1 MVSTIR
7 EVNIHGS
14 EARLYSL
21 SVSVYFF
28 FLVLKT
34 NLVFCDKLMLLFYLS
49 WKINTECE
57 LDAIDQSGCTPLHH
71 ACINAPDGHRSVKVG
86 VSIGH

>member
-1 MVSTIR
+1 MRDSNPQNNTEL
-7 EVNIHGS
+7 EVNKL
-14 EARLYSL
+14 R
-21 SVSVYFF
+21 
-28 FLVLKT
+28 LVLKMKLIST
-34 NLVFCDKLMLLFYLS
+34 TDEYHKLMLLFYLS

>member
-1 MVSTIR
+1 MGLWQVLIPSQYMFI
-7 EVNIHGS
+7 
-14 EARLYSL
+14 
-21 SVSVYFF
+21 F

-34 NLVFCDKLMLLFYLS
+34 NHVFCDKIMLLFFLS
-49 WKINTECE
+49 LKINTECE

>member
-1 MVSTIR
+1 MGLRHVFIPSQYLFI
-7 EVNIHGS
+7 
-14 EARLYSL
+14 
-21 SVSVYFF
+21 FF
-28 FLVLKT
+28 VVLKT

-71 ACINAPDGHRSVKVG
+71 ACINAPDGHRSGKVG

>member
-1 MVSTIR
+1 MS
-7 EVNIHGS
+7 
-14 EARLYSL
+14 
-21 SVSVYFF
+21 SV
-28 FLVLKT
+28 T
-34 NLVFCDKLMLLFYLS
+34 NNDVCFHS

-86 VSIGH
+86 IYISS